1 MVGNIATILL
11 LDSLSKKFI
20 KTNTTELGL
29 MGITIV
35 NSFDEITDDMLN
47 SNKNLVILE
56 SYFQNNA
63 GYSDV
68 RLFKTLFSGIR
79 FVFLGVNQELLETLK
94 EYGDVFRAD
103 QTLIDYE
110 MIQAAIFEDK
120 VLEDTTGVVHNYNNN
135 ATFAKNILENEDTFD
150 SKVINIAKDFLSL
163 EAELRRQRMLCAE
176 WKDKTENLQNVNAHL
191 TSENNSLIKGFEEMM
206 RNSIKLNKSLKEYE
220 RIMSKDVYSKIS
232 LSNYPNRPIIVYLK
246 EIEELVHQNA
256 LIDTL
261 FEILRLQGRH
271 SVKVLRLFDG
281 SSCRRVKALPD
292 NYHIVRNQFL
302 VSEITTNDF
311 IAKVGDYREILDI
324 ILSNKT
330 GLDVLILVDSKAQDD
345 VILSGASMYFNL
357 CRNRRNLENYN
368 LVRDNTIV
376 NGIEDDNYLVWGH
389 YDQLPRL
396 LSKEEK
402 FLFLAS
408 RPVMRTLY
416 DLFCLMSSRV

>member
-1 MVGNIATILL
+1 
-11 LDSLSKKFI
+11 
-20 KTNTTELGL
+20 
-29 MGITIV
+29 
-35 NSFDEITDDMLN
+35 
-47 SNKNLVILE
+47 
-56 SYFQNNA
+56 
-63 GYSDV
+63 
-68 RLFKTLFSGIR
+68 
-79 FVFLGVNQELLETLK
+79 
-94 EYGDVFRAD
+94 
-103 QTLIDYE
+103 
-110 MIQAAIFEDK
+110 
-120 VLEDTTGVVHNYNNN
+120 
-135 ATFAKNILENEDTFD
+135 
-150 SKVINIAKDFLSL
+150 
-163 EAELRRQRMLCAE
+163 
-176 WKDKTENLQNVNAHL
+176 
-191 TSENNSLIKGFEEMM
+191 MM

-281 SSCRRVKALPD
+281 ASCRRVKALPD

-376 NGIEDDNYLVWGH
+376 NGIEDDNCLVWGH

>member
-11 LDSLSKKFI
+11 LDSISKKFI

-35 NSFDEITDDMLN
+35 NSFDEITDDMLSN
-47 SNKNLVILE
+47 NKNLIILE

-63 GYSDV
+63 SYSDV
-68 RLFKTLFSGIR
+68 RLFKSLFGSLR
-79 FVFLGVNQELLETLK
+79 FVFLGVNQEFLDTLK
-94 EYGDVFRAD
+94 EYGDVFCAD
-103 QTLIDYE
+103 PTLIDYE
-110 MIQAAIFEDK
+110 MIQAAVFGDK
-120 VLEDTTGVVHNYNNN
+120 VLEDTTGIVHNYNDN
-135 ATFAKNILENEDTFD
+135 ANFAKNILENEDTFD
-150 SKVINIAKDFLSL
+150 SKVINIARDFLSL
-163 EAELRRQRMLCAE
+163 ESELRRQHMLCAE
-176 WKDKTENLQNVNAHL
+176 WKEKTENLQNVNAHL
-191 TSENNSLIKGFEEMM
+191 TSENNSLIEGFEEMM

-281 SSCRRVKALPD
+281 ASCRRVKALPD
-292 NYHIVRNQFL
+292 NYHVIRNQFL

>member
-11 LDSLSKKFI
+11 LDSISKKFI

-35 NSFDEITDDMLN
+35 NNFDEITDDMLSN
-47 SNKNLVILE
+47 NKNLIILE

-63 GYSDV
+63 SYSDV
-68 RLFKTLFSGIR
+68 RLFKSLFGSLR
-79 FVFLGVNQELLETLK
+79 FVFLGVNQEFLDTLK
-94 EYGDVFRAD
+94 EYGDVFCAD
-103 QTLIDYE
+103 PTLIDYE
-110 MIQAAIFEDK
+110 MIQAAVFGDK
-120 VLEDTTGVVHNYNNN
+120 VLEDTTGIVHNYNDN
-135 ATFAKNILENEDTFD
+135 ANFAKNILENEDTFD
-150 SKVINIAKDFLSL
+150 SKVINIARDFLSL
-163 EAELRRQRMLCAE
+163 ESELRRQHMLCAE
-176 WKDKTENLQNVNAHL
+176 WKEKTENLQNVNAHL
-191 TSENNSLIKGFEEMM
+191 TSENNSLIEGFEEMM

-232 LSNYPNRPIIVYLK
+232 LSNYPNRPIIIYLK

-281 SSCRRVKALPD
+281 ASCRRVKALPD
-292 NYHIVRNQFL
+292 NYHVIRNQFL

-345 VILSGASMYFNL
+345 VILSGAQMYFNL
-357 CRNRRNLENYN
+357 CRNRHNLENYN

-376 NGIEDDNYLVWGH
+376 NGIEDDNYLVWEH
-389 YDQLPRL
+389 YDQLPSL
-396 LSKEEK
+396 VSKEEK

>member
-11 LDSLSKKFI
+11 LDSISKKFI

-35 NSFDEITDDMLN
+35 NSFDEITDDMLSN
-47 SNKNLVILE
+47 NKNLIILE

-63 GYSDV
+63 SYSDV
-68 RLFKTLFSGIR
+68 RLFKSLFGSLR
-79 FVFLGVNQELLETLK
+79 FVFLGVNQEFLDTLK
-94 EYGDVFRAD
+94 EYGDVFCAD
-103 QTLIDYE
+103 PTLIDYE
-110 MIQAAIFEDK
+110 MIQAAVFGDK
-120 VLEDTTGVVHNYNNN
+120 VLEDTTGIVHNYNDN
-135 ATFAKNILENEDTFD
+135 ANFAKNILENEDTFD
-150 SKVINIAKDFLSL
+150 SKVINIARDFLSL
-163 EAELRRQRMLCAE
+163 ESELRRQHMLCAE
-176 WKDKTENLQNVNAHL
+176 WKEKTENLQNVNAHL
-191 TSENNSLIKGFEEMM
+191 TSENNSLIEGFEEMM

-281 SSCRRVKALPD
+281 ASCRRVKALPD
-292 NYHIVRNQFL
+292 NYHVIRNQFL

-345 VILSGASMYFNL
+345 VILSGTQMYFNL
-357 CRNRRNLENYN
+357 CRNRHNLENYN

-376 NGIEDDNYLVWGH
+376 NGIEDNNYLVWEH
-389 YDQLPRL
+389 YDQLPSL
-396 LSKEEK
+396 VSKEEK